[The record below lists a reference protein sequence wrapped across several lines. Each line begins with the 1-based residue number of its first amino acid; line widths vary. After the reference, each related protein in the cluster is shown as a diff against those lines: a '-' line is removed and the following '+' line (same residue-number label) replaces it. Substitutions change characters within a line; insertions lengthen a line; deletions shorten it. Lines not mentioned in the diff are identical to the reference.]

1 MSIVINFFSFH
12 IRDAHVICTVLLLYK
27 LLTYLYKVHVCGCVC
42 LLVLF
47 MVLKLCQSTGRLVYR
62 PPLILSFFP
71 SGSNI
76 TPLLSLLLLL
86 VIGARVGCGRGRSVS
101 QGRFSRCLIQTKLEQ
116 EAIKLASFNNK
127 RTCCVT
133 SGDLALCNGNRKCL
147 CFFFFLLFAES

>member
-1 MSIVINFFSFH
+1 MLFALHYCSTSCLP
-12 IRDAHVICTVLLLYK
+12 ICTRSMD
-27 LLTYLYKVHVCGCVC
+27 VC

-47 MVLKLCQSTGRLVYR
+47 TVLKLCQSTGRLVYR
-62 PPLILSFFP
+62 PPLIPSFFP

-76 TPLLSLLLLL
+76 TPLLLLLLL
-86 VIGARVGCGRGRSVS
+86 VIGARVGCGRGHSVS

-147 CFFFFLLFAES
+147 CFFFFSYYLQSRKVV